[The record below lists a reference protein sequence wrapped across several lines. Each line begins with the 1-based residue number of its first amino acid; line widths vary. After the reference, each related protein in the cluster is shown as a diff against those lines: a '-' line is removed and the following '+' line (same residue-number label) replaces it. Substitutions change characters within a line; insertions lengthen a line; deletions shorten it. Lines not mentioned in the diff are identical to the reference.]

1 MYTTGDVCLISRWSR
16 REEQDF
22 ARVIAFFGVI
32 YDRESQSYNWD
43 RFRQLANLGKK
54 ANDRLTTYY
63 IDFRNM
69 CQRVI
74 NGQRAKKGL
83 LWYQGVYSPYC
94 LFTFVVLL
102 VYIVSLSGK
111 SGHVLER
118 VTEDRASKCLQR
130 IDVLSAIRE
139 EVWVICCLDTVP
151 MITTPVCLHT

>member
-1 MYTTGDVCLISRWSR
+1 MVQLCKVNTEKQFDIHHQLNTVRIPSTCTTAMYTSAGVSHLRWSR

-32 YDRESQSYNWD
+32 YDRECQSYNWD

-54 ANDRLTTYY
+54 SNDRLTTYY

-83 LWYQGVYSPYC
+83 LWHQSVYSPC
-94 LFTFVVLL
+94 CFV
-102 VYIVSLSGK
+102 YF
-111 SGHVLER
+111 
-118 VTEDRASKCLQR
+118 
-130 IDVLSAIRE
+130 
-139 EVWVICCLDTVP
+139 CCSP
-151 MITTPVCLHT
+151 CLHCFASRKVRTCAGTSH